1 MDYDDLTVSVVDYEQ
16 YLENRDNV
24 EDRFDD

>member
-1 MDYDDLTVSVVDYEQ
+1 MDYDDMTVSVVDYEQ